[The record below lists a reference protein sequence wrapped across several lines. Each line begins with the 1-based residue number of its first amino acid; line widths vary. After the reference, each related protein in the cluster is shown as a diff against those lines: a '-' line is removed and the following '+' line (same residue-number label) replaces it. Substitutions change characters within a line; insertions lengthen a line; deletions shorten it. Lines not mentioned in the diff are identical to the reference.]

1 MLNSQTPVGQIFML
15 HQRDTQHILEAR
27 GYKFIEMSR
36 ENSSHDVFIV
46 KNIEGRD
53 VCTGIAEIKCRMFIG
68 NTLISRKSLKNG
80 YLISYDKLTYGASA
94 SELFGIPYFVIVNL
108 IPEKYILIWKLAE
121 NGDFLFDF
129 PVRES
134 QTKKNCNGGVAVRL
148 NAYLPL
154 EKAYELKYE

>member
-1 MLNSQTPVGQIFML
+1 MDSHTPEGQRFIQL
-15 HQRDTQHILEAR
+15 QRDTQHILEAR
-27 GYKFIEMSR
+27 GYKFIEMCKD
-36 ENSSHDVFIV
+36 NSGHDVIIASE
-46 KNIEGRD
+46 KNGILTA
-53 VCTGIAEIKCRMFIG
+53 TGVAEIKCREFIG
-68 NTLISRKSLKNG
+68 STPITRNSLSGG
-80 YLISYDKLTYGASA
+80 YLISYHKLTYGASA

-121 NGDFLFDF
+121 NGDFLFEF

>member
-1 MLNSQTPVGQIFML
+1 MLDSQTPTGQRFIQL
-15 HQRDTQHILEAR
+15 QRDTQQILEAR

-36 ENSSHDVFIV
+36 ETSNHDVIIASEKDGV
-46 KNIEGRD
+46 LTA
-53 VCTGIAEIKCRMFIG
+53 TGIAEIKCREMAGDVPI
-68 NTLISRKSLKNG
+68 TREYLKSG

-108 IPEKYILIWKLAE
+108 IPERYILIWKLAE
-121 NGDFLFDF
+121 DGNFLFEF